1 MFGVCKI
8 QRMEDNIK
16 VLHKEIRSLQK
27 QFLNLAN
34 NYNEYAKRMGDELS
48 RKDAEYKE
56 LQIKYITLLH
66 NSVQRDKKYGRYI
79 KNINKVILEK

>member
-1 MFGVCKI
+1 MFGTSKT
-8 QRMEDNIK
+8 QRIEDNIK

-48 RKDAEYKE
+48 RKDAEYNE
-56 LQIKYITLLH
+56 LQKKYLNVLH
-66 NSVQRDKKYGRYI
+66 NSVQRDKKSGRYI
-79 KNINKVILEK
+79 KNMNDDRL

>member
-1 MFGVCKI
+1 MFGARKI
-8 QRMEDNIK
+8 QRMENNIK

-48 RKDAEYKE
+48 RKDAEYNE
-56 LQIKYITLLH
+56 LQNKYLNVLH
-66 NSVQRDKKYGRYI
+66 NSVQRDKKSGRYI
-79 KNINKVILEK
+79 KNMNND

>member
-8 QRMEDNIK
+8 QRIEDNIK

-48 RKDAEYKE
+48 RKDAEYNE
-56 LQIKYITLLH
+56 LQKKYLNVLH
-66 NSVQRDKKYGRYI
+66 NGVQRDKKSGRYI
-79 KNINKVILEK
+79 KNINYDRY

>member
-34 NYNEYAKRMGDELS
+34 NYNEYAERMGDELS
-48 RKDAEYKE
+48 RKDAEYNE
-56 LQIKYITLLH
+56 LQ
-66 NSVQRDKKYGRYI
+66 KKYL
-79 KNINKVILEK
+79 NVLQSSVS

>member
-8 QRMEDNIK
+8 QRIEDNIK

-48 RKDAEYKE
+48 RKDAEYNE
-56 LQIKYITLLH
+56 LQKKYLNVLR
-66 NSVQRDKKYGRYI
+66 NSVQRDKKSGRYI
-79 KNINKVILEK
+79 KNMNYNN

>member
-1 MFGVCKI
+1 MFGERKI
-8 QRMEDNIK
+8 HRMEDNIK

-48 RKDAEYKE
+48 RKDAEYNE
-56 LQIKYITLLH
+56 LQKKYWNVLH
-66 NSVQRDKKYGRYI
+66 NSVQRSYRDW
-79 KNINKVILEK
+79 ET

>member
-8 QRMEDNIK
+8 QRMEYNIK

-48 RKDAEYKE
+48 RKDAEYNE
-56 LQIKYITLLH
+56 LQKKYLNVLH
-66 NSVQRDKKYGRYI
+66 NGVQRDKKSGRYI
-79 KNINKVILEK
+79 KNINYDRY